1 MRILIVENFKSSEL
15 GQVGVALE
23 EAGAELEFVKPFI
36 GEALPDGPD
45 GYDGIVVFGGEQS
58 ALDDHTHPYLP
69 DLAGLMRRFGEA
81 DKSVLG
87 ICLGSQI
94 LARAY
99 GGENLLGK
107 AHEFG
112 WKQIELTKEGAS
124 DPVLEKAGQAF
135 STFQWHGDTFTLP
148 EQATRLASNGATPNQ
163 CFRIGR
169 ASYGMQFHFEASRKV
184 VEGWNAG
191 FAETM
196 ERLSPGWSEGY
207 ERLAETYGPS
217 ADATGL
223 AIARA
228 WVATVDAGSATGS
241 AQRAANVMS

>member
-23 EAGAELEFVKPFI
+23 EAGSELEFVKPFI
-36 GEALPDGPD
+36 GEALPESPD
-45 GYDGIVVFGGEQS
+45 SYDGIVVFGGEQS
-58 ALDDHTHPYLP
+58 AIDDHTHPYLP
-69 DLAGLMRRFGEA
+69 DLARLMRCFGEA

-87 ICLGSQI
+87 ICLGSQV

-112 WKQIELTKEGAS
+112 WKQIELTEEGAK
-124 DPVLEKAGQAF
+124 DPVLEKVGATF

-148 EQATRLASNGATPNQ
+148 EQAARLASNVATPNQ

-169 ASYGMQFHFEASRKV
+169 ASYGMQLHFEASQKV

-191 FAETM
+191 FADTM
-196 ERLSPGWSEGY
+196 ERLSPGWSAGY
-207 ERLAETYGPS
+207 KHLAETYGPS

-228 WVATVDAGSATGS
+228 WVATVNAGSVARS
-241 AQRAANVMS
+241 VQRAANVMS